1 LPWSYKSSPKQGL
14 ALAAAV
20 AASLTLAAPAPAR
33 QVAPQSAAA
42 LRAAAADLSVQAAQD
57 GLDIAAQRQRLSQLA
72 QREQVLT
79 RDLAAARGRLARLLG
94 ALQLYRRDPPPA
106 LLVRSSD
113 ARDAVRAAIL
123 IRAMTPAL
131 QERAAALSG
140 RTREIAALRRQ
151 AAAASEDLFTAESRA
166 AERRN
171 RIVGALMEAAELA
184 PPQGDSLPR
193 LQVPARA
200 ALARRFGETL
210 GAGGRS
216 DGVFLRTAARAPV
229 VAPANASVVFA
240 GPVKGWGLVLILRV
254 NGAYHLVL
262 AGLEQVSASPG
273 QSVAAGT
280 TVGNMPDGGKS
291 ALDLY
296 IEVRQNGVPVDP
308 ARWMTLPP
316 QVTAARRDG

>member
-1 LPWSYKSSPKQGL
+1 MAASL
-14 ALAAAV
+14 ALAGPAA
-20 AASLTLAAPAPAR
+20 AR
-33 QVAPQSAAA
+33 QVAPQSAAV
-42 LRAAAADLSVQAAQD
+42 LRATAADLSVQAAQD
-57 GLDIAAQRQRLSQLA
+57 GLGIAAQRRRLSDLA
-72 QREQVLT
+72 AREQRLT
-79 RDLAAARGRLARLLG
+79 RDLGAARGRLSRLLG

-106 LLVRSSD
+106 LLVRSTD

-131 QERAAALSG
+131 QGRAAALSA

-171 RIVGALMEAAELA
+171 RIVGALVEAAELA
-184 PPQGDSLPR
+184 PPQRESLPTLLPPVR
-193 LQVPARA
+193 GPV
-200 ALARRFGETL
+200 ARRFGETL
-210 GAGGRS
+210 GVGARS
-216 DGVFLRTAARAPV
+216 DGVFLRSGAHAPV
-229 VAPANASVVFA
+229 IAPANASVVFA

-254 NGAYHLVL
+254 NSAYHLVL
-262 AGLEQVSASPG
+262 AGLQQVSASPG

-291 ALDLY
+291 TLDLY

-308 ARWMTLPP
+308 ARWMTLPT
-316 QVTAARRDG
+316 QTIAARRDG

>member
-1 LPWSYKSSPKQGL
+1 MAASV
-14 ALAAAV
+14 ALAG
-20 AASLTLAAPAPAR
+20 PAPAR
-33 QVAPQSAAA
+33 QVAPQSAAI

-57 GLDIAAQRQRLSQLA
+57 GLDIAAQRQRLSELA
-72 QREQVLT
+72 RREQVLT
-79 RDLAAARGRLARLLG
+79 RDLGAARGRLSRLLG

-106 LLVRSSD
+106 LLVRSTD

-131 QERAAALSG
+131 QERAAALSA
-140 RTREIAALRRQ
+140 RTREIATLRRQ

-171 RIVGALMEAAELA
+171 RIVGTLMEAAELA
-184 PPQGDSLPR
+184 PPQGESLPNLLPPVR
-193 LQVPARA
+193 GPVS
-200 ALARRFGETL
+200 RRFGETL
-210 GAGGRS
+210 GVGARS
-216 DGVFLRTAARAPV
+216 DGVFLRTGAHAPV
-229 VAPANASVVFA
+229 IAPANAVVVFA

-254 NGAYHLVL
+254 NSAYHLVL
-262 AGLEQVSASPG
+262 AGLEQVSAYPG

-291 ALDLY
+291 TLDLY

-308 ARWMTLPP
+308 ARWMTLPT
-316 QVTAARRDG
+316 QTIAARRDG